1 MPEGLK
7 FWKHL
12 SPFTKA
18 AFKRALKTVAQ
29 TALALLLTHDRIS
42 VVDWRYVIDA
52 ASMAGLLSILT
63 SVSAG
68 VPESPLQRQDEIA
81 APQSPLQIQEGGASD
96 ENHGPDEHA

>member
-1 MPEGLK
+1 MPESLK

-29 TALALLLTHDRIS
+29 TAVALLLTHDRVS
-42 VVDWRYVIDA
+42 GVDWGNIVDVA
-52 ASMAGLLSILT
+52 AMSGLLSILT

-68 VPESPLQRQDEIA
+68 VPESPLQLQEGSDSAE
-81 APQSPLQIQEGGASD
+81 PPLQTQEGG
-96 ENHGPDEHA
+96 GPDEHY